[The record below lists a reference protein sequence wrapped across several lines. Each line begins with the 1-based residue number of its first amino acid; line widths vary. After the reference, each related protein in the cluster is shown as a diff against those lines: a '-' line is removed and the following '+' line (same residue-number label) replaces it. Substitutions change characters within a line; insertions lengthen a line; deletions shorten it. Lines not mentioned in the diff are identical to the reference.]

1 MAERNYRRDD
11 KIRQTGRYAYIDGS
25 TVRKLQTRPVPEKRE
40 TERRQEQPR
49 RRKRTSAKTRRN
61 RARALQM
68 HLRDVIFL
76 GIAGMIVVVSCI
88 NYLQKQA
95 LNTSRPLIVVPGTF
109 LGGAVFFMLSDLI
122 ARTAFAPLELNISTV
137 TSIFGAP
144 VVIAMML
151 KRQKGKQ

>member
-68 HLRDVIFL
+68 HLRDVRT
-76 GIAGMIVVVSCI
+76 GRTPIAGEAFFPYFCI
-88 NYLQKQA
+88 QK
-95 LNTSRPLIVVPGTF
+95 
-109 LGGAVFFMLSDLI
+109 
-122 ARTAFAPLELNISTV
+122 
-137 TSIFGAP
+137 
-144 VVIAMML
+144 
-151 KRQKGKQ
+151 

>member
-11 KIRQTGRYAYIDGS
+11 NIRQTGRYAYIDGS

-68 HLRDVIFL
+68 QSPASDPSRVD
-76 GIAGMIVVVSCI
+76 ATTAVSFGVLPPEV
-88 NYLQKQA
+88 LQLYRQNHQA
-95 LNTSRPLIVVPGTF
+95 
-109 LGGAVFFMLSDLI
+109 A
-122 ARTAFAPLELNISTV
+122 AY
-137 TSIFGAP
+137 P
-144 VVIAMML
+144 VRCV
-151 KRQKGKQ
+151 KE

>member
-61 RARALQM
+61 RARDC
-68 HLRDVIFL
+68 R
-76 GIAGMIVVVSCI
+76 CI
-88 NYLQKQA
+88 CV
-95 LNTSRPLIVVPGTF
+95 T
-109 LGGAVFFMLSDLI
+109 LS
-122 ARTAFAPLELNISTV
+122 FLEL
-137 TSIFGAP
+137 
-144 VVIAMML
+144 
-151 KRQKGKQ
+151 QE